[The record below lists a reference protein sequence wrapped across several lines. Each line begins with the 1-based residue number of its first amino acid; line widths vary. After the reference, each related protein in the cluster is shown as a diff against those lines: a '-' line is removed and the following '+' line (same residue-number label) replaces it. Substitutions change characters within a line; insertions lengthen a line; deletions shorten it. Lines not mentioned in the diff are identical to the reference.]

1 MDLRR
6 GSVAGRGRRESWD
19 DKEEPER
26 RDRTAIIRRQKQSSR
41 LINVLLTI
49 FHFPARAPVERQW
62 RSRTPTTWSF
72 SPTETSY
79 RLFWEGG
86 SRENEM
92 EGRSI

>member
-41 LINVLLTI
+41 LINVFLSIL
-49 FHFPARAPVERQW
+49 HFPARAQVERRW
-62 RSRTPTTWSF
+62 RSRMRTTWSF